1 MNIREHEYEP
11 VWGLPEKLPEGETVL
26 WQGRPDMR
34 AFARRALHLPGLAT
48 YFAVLVGARIV
59 SVLMAG
65 ASLPVTALDALW
77 FIAPSLLVISL
88 GILFAWGV
96 ARTTAYTITNRR
108 VVMRF
113 GIALSM
119 TINLPFALV
128 HSAAAKL
135 HADGSGDV
143 SMALQ
148 RPHRVSYIFFWPH
161 ARPWHLLRPQ
171 PTLRGIVDA
180 AAVAQILGRALAGAA
195 SVPVQPVPSI
205 GGARAGGGD
214 LPQPQAA

>member
-1 MNIREHEYEP
+1 VIKEHDYEP
-11 VWGLPEKLPEGETVL
+11 VWGLPEKLPEGEVIL
-26 WQGRPDMR
+26 WQGRPDQR

-48 YFAVLVGARIV
+48 YFGVLVAARIV

-65 ASLPVTALDALW
+65 ASLPVTARDALW
-77 FIAPSLLVISL
+77 FILPSLLVI
-88 GILFAWGV
+88 GIALVFAWGV
-96 ARTTAYTITNRR
+96 VRTTAYTITNRR

-119 TINLPFALV
+119 TVNLPYALV
-128 HSAAAKL
+128 ASAAAKL

-143 SMALQ
+143 SIALLKPQ
-148 RPHRVSYIFFWPH
+148 RVSYLFFWPH

-171 PTLRGIVDA
+171 PTLRGIADA
-180 AAVAQILGRALAGAA
+180 GAVAQILARALAGAA
-195 SVPVQPVPSI
+195 LVPVQTMTPA
-205 GGARAGGGD
+205 GAKPGTAD

>member
-1 MNIREHEYEP
+1 MIKEHDYEP
-11 VWGLPEKLPEGETVL
+11 VWGLPAKLPEGETIL
-26 WQGRPDMR
+26 WQGRPDQR

-48 YFAVLVGARIV
+48 YFGVLVLARIV

-65 ASLPVTALDALW
+65 ASLPVTAMDALW
-77 FIAPSLLVISL
+77 FIVPSLLVI
-88 GILFAWGV
+88 GIALVFAWGV
-96 ARTTAYTITNRR
+96 VRTTAYTITNRR

-119 TINLPFALV
+119 TVNLPYTLV
-128 HSAAAKL
+128 ASAAAKL

-143 SMALQ
+143 SLDLLK
-148 RPHRVSYIFFWPH
+148 PHRVSYIFFWPH

-171 PTLRGIVDA
+171 PTLRGIADA
-180 AAVAQILGRALAGAA
+180 GAVAQILARALAGAA
-195 SVPVQPVPSI
+195 SVPVQAMAPA
-205 GGARAGGGD
+205 GAAKGNAD

>member
-1 MNIREHEYEP
+1 MIKEHEYEP
-11 VWGLPEKLPEGETVL
+11 VWGLPEQLPEGETIL
-26 WQGRPDMR
+26 WQGRPDLR

-48 YFAVLVGARIV
+48 YFGVLVAARIV

-77 FIAPSLLVISL
+77 FILPSLLVIGL
-88 GILFAWGV
+88 GLAFAWGV
-96 ARTTAYTITNRR
+96 VRTTAYTITNRR

-119 TINLPFALV
+119 TVNLPFAIV
-128 HSAAAKL
+128 ASAAAKV

-143 SMALQ
+143 SMAMLK
-148 RPHRVSYIFFWPH
+148 PHRVSYLFFWPH
-161 ARPWHLLRPQ
+161 ARPWTFTRPQ
-171 PTLRGIVDA
+171 PALRGIADA

-195 SVPVQPVPSI
+195 ALPVQAVGTTGPAT
-205 GGARAGGGD
+205 GRAD
-214 LPQPQAA
+214 LHQPQAA